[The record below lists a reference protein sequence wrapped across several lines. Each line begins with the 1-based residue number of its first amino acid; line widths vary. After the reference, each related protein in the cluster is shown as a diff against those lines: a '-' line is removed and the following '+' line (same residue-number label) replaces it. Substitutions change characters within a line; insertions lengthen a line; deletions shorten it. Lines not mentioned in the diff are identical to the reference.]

1 MKINVKT
8 FAGVG
13 VGLVVGY
20 FLFKSSSKKNL
31 KIGAI
36 GLAGGVLANLIQ
48 NHQDKKKATVP
59 STEQNI
65 KQVTDELP
73 IVETGDNKMT
83 EEKFD
88 IANVTETSPK
98 DYFDI
103 DLSYNK

>member
-59 STEQNI
+59 STEKYI
-65 KQVTDELP
+65 KQVQEEIKDSL
-73 IVETGDNKMT
+73 TGNEKMVR
-83 EEKFD
+83 EPFE
-88 IANVTETSPK
+88 IANITETSPK

-103 DLSYNK
+103 DLSHN

>member
-20 FLFKSSSKKNL
+20 FLFKSSNKKYL

-48 NHQDKKKATVP
+48 NHQDKKNQAI
-59 STEQNI
+59 STEKYIEQAQDEMTASLTGNEKMI
-65 KQVTDELP
+65 KEP
-73 IVETGDNKMT
+73 
-83 EEKFD
+83 FD
-88 IANVTETSPK
+88 IASVNETSPK

-103 DLSYNK
+103 DLSHN

>member
-8 FAGVG
+8 VAGVG

-20 FLFKSSSKKNL
+20 FLFKSSSKKYL
-31 KIGAI
+31 KIGGI

-48 NHQDKKKATVP
+48 NRQDKNKSTTP
-59 STEQNI
+59 STEEYI
-65 KQVTDELP
+65 KQVTEELP
-73 IVETGDNKMT
+73 VIETGDKKMT

-88 IANVTETSPK
+88 IPNVAETSPK

-103 DLSYNK
+103 DLSHN

>member
-20 FLFKSSSKKNL
+20 FLFKSSSKKYL

-48 NHQDKKKATVP
+48 NHQDKKNQAI
-59 STEQNI
+59 STEEYIEQA
-65 KQVTDELP
+65 QDEMTASL
-73 IVETGDNKMT
+73 TGNEKMVK
-83 EEKFD
+83 EPFD

-103 DLSYNK
+103 DLSHN

>member
-20 FLFKSSSKKNL
+20 FLFKSSSKKYL
-31 KIGAI
+31 KIGGI
-36 GLAGGVLANLIQ
+36 GLAGGLLANFVL
-48 NHQDKKKATVP
+48 NREDEKKPTTP
-59 STEQNI
+59 STKEYI
-65 KQVTDELP
+65 KQVTEELP
-73 IVETGDNKMT
+73 VTETVDNKMT

-103 DLSYNK
+103 DLSHN

>member
-20 FLFKSSSKKNL
+20 FLFKSSSKKYL
-31 KIGAI
+31 KIGGI

-59 STEQNI
+59 TTEKYIEQA
-65 KQVTDELP
+65 QDEMTASL
-73 IVETGDNKMT
+73 TGNEKMVK
-83 EEKFD
+83 EPFD

-103 DLSYNK
+103 DLSHN